1 MDRQYV
7 QKEKQ
12 KTLNDAPMFKSASH
26 GNRAFQKDSSAYGE
40 DEKTKSVMK
49 KKNIKMKTC
58 QSQVAHE
65 GPFKPGIKPNADPIG
80 KYP

>member
-1 MDRQYV
+1 V

-58 QSQVAHE
+58 
-65 GPFKPGIKPNADPIG
+65 
-80 KYP
+80 